1 LLRAARK
8 SRIAPVRGW
17 IGGAALAWALVLAT
31 PATAQEDPSVT
42 GKASGGADRGAPVTI
57 TVTGT
62 HPDGWRTL
70 HELGVDIEL
79 NGVALEEIRYDVD
92 RGEVSVGTS
101 TALLGTGNV
110 AEGRFVRIPAI
121 DVSQTTGG
129 QRASVTMRARLIAD
143 LPPGSRIRFSAEDDF
158 GGDATSTQGLPQPED
173 ASFGVS
179 TLAVAIAVALLGGG
193 LIGARVAAHR
203 RPDPRESVYGTV
215 ARRIREERE
224 RT

>member
-1 LLRAARK
+1 MT
-8 SRIAPVRGW
+8 PVRGW
-17 IGGAALAWALVLAT
+17 IGVAVLAWALLLAT
-31 PATAQEDPSVT
+31 PASAQEDPSVT
-42 GKASGGADRGAPVTI
+42 GRASGGAERGSLVTI

-62 HPDGWRTL
+62 HSQGWRAL
-70 HELGVDIEL
+70 HELGTDIEL

-92 RGEVSVGTS
+92 RGEVSVGS
-101 TALLGTGNV
+101 SSALLGTGNV

-129 QRASVTMRARLIAD
+129 RKAAVTLRARLIAD
-143 LPPGSRIRFSAEDDF
+143 LPPGSSLRFIAEDDF
-158 GGDATSTQGLPQPED
+158 GADATTSQGLPQPED
-173 ASFGVS
+173 TSFGVT

>member
-1 LLRAARK
+1 M
-8 SRIAPVRGW
+8 APVRGW
-17 IGGAALAWALVLAT
+17 VGVAMLAWALLLAT
-31 PATAQEDPSVT
+31 PAAAAENPSVT
-42 GKASGGADRGAPVTI
+42 GKASGGAERGAPVTI

-62 HPDGWRTL
+62 HSGGWRTL

-92 RGEVSVGTS
+92 RSEISVGS
-101 TALLGTGNV
+101 SSALLGTGNV

-129 QRASVTMRARLIAD
+129 QKAAVTMRARLVAD
-143 LPPGSRIRFSAEDDF
+143 LPPGSRLRFTAEDDF
-158 GGDATSTQGLPQPED
+158 GAEASTTQGLPQPED
-173 ASFGVS
+173 ASFGLS

>member
-1 LLRAARK
+1 M
-8 SRIAPVRGW
+8 APVRGW
-17 IGGAALAWALVLAT
+17 TGAAVLAWALLMAA
-31 PATAQEDPSVT
+31 PASAAEDPSVT
-42 GKASGGADRGAPVTI
+42 GKASGGAERGAPVKI

-62 HPDGWRTL
+62 HSDGWRAL

-79 NGVALEEIRYDVD
+79 NGVPLEEIRYDVD

-101 TALLGTGNV
+101 SALLGTGNV

-129 QRASVTMRARLIAD
+129 QKAAVTMRARLIAD
-143 LPPGSRIRFSAEDDF
+143 LPPGSRLRFTAEDDF
-158 GGDATSTQGLPQPED
+158 GGDATTTQGLPQPED
-173 ASFGVS
+173 ASFGFT

-215 ARRIREERE
+215 ARRIREERA
-224 RT
+224 